1 MSRRRCLLLGLSSDE
16 LTLFLVAVIEGL
28 VELLSSSLIW
38 YLLL

>member
-1 MSRRRCLLLGLSSDE
+1 MSHCRRLLLELLSDE

-28 VELLSSSLIW
+28 VGLLSSSLIW

>member
-1 MSRRRCLLLGLSSDE
+1 MSRRRCLLLELSSDE

>member
-1 MSRRRCLLLGLSSDE
+1 MSRRQRLRLELSSDE

>member
-1 MSRRRCLLLGLSSDE
+1 MSRRRRLLLGLSSDE

>member
-1 MSRRRCLLLGLSSDE
+1 MSRRRRLLLELSSDE